1 MTKKFE
7 FCIATDNVGSDVTE
21 IIEIEIPDDADEY
34 TIINIVNEEYADWL
48 SYANKGD
55 WSEVKE

>member
-34 TIINIVNEEYADWL
+34 TIIDIVNEEYADWL
-48 SYANKGD
+48 SHANKGG
-55 WSEVKE
+55 WCEVKE